1 MKTVRNAAV
10 FLLMGALL
18 SSVVQTVFLEKS
30 SYPKYR
36 AWKNAED
43 VDVLVLGNSHAENGI
58 RAGTLSGSLSEGA
71 GRDLTVF
78 NYAVYGMRMEQMYYF
93 VKEIFKTHVPDLI
106 ILETYAFC
114 PLAESDR
121 EILARRAFDV
131 FPLSRNKVEAIDYC
145 VSDDPVSFYLPFVKY
160 HTRWE
165 WLTPGDVRILYDN
178 SLWPV
183 YGGNGSYDETEM
195 TDPEDGWFR
204 QEIPD
209 PEELRE
215 ITPSEKEC
223 LEKLLLLLEEEH
235 VRLLFVSV
243 PFKSQMGL
251 DSIEQVKINN
261 YLREHYANGDTV
273 DMLDMNRLWTEL
285 DFGYGDL
292 YNEGHVNAGGADKVT
307 GCLLEYLRGRY
318 FWGE

>member
-1 MKTVRNAAV
+1 MKRVGNAAV
-10 FLLMGALL
+10 FLLIGALL
-18 SSVVQTVFLEKS
+18 FGVVQTVLLEKS

-36 AWKNAED
+36 AWKAAED

-58 RAGTLSGSLSEGA
+58 RAGTLSEGLSESA
-71 GRDLTVF
+71 GRELTVF

-106 ILETYAFC
+106 VLETYAFC
-114 PLAESDR
+114 PLADTDR

-131 FPLSRNKVEAIDYC
+131 FPLSRNKVEAINYC
-145 VSDDPVSFYLPFVKY
+145 VTDDPVSFYVPFIKY

-165 WLTPGDVRILYDN
+165 WLTPSDVRLLYDS
-178 SLWPV
+178 SLWPS
-183 YGGNGSYDETEM
+183 YGGNGSYDGTEM
-195 TDPEDGWFR
+195 TDSEDGWFR
-204 QEIPD
+204 QEIPG

-251 DSIEQVKINN
+251 SSIEQVKINN
-261 YLREHYANGDTV
+261 YLREHYVNGSTV

-285 DFGYGDL
+285 DFGYEDL
-292 YNEGHVNAGGADKVT
+292 YNEGHVNTGGADKVT
-307 GCLLEYLRGRY
+307 DCLLEYLREN
-318 FWGE
+318 FCLPF